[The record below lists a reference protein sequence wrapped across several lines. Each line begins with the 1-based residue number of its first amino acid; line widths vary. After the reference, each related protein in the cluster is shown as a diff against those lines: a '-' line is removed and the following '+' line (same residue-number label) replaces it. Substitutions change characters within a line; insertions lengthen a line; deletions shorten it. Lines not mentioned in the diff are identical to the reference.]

1 MVDAAQPG
9 PLPLVSGRSNGSMGH
24 MKKGPSLEL
33 DDPPP
38 RMNGP
43 WVNPQSPFFVTPH
56 LTTRHQD
63 QESVDVPLTGLID
76 EFIGDVKAR

>member
-24 MKKGPSLEL
+24 MKKGPSLEFN
-33 DDPPP
+33 DSPP

-43 WVNPQSPFFVTPH
+43 WVDPQSPFFVTPH
-56 LTTRHQD
+56 
-63 QESVDVPLTGLID
+63 
-76 EFIGDVKAR
+76 